1 MRCDVDRTPDRR
13 TDEVVPGARV
23 VVIDDDYAM
32 RLSCRQILAKS
43 GYAVEV
49 FEDGAK
55 GLEAVLSQRPDLVVV
70 DLKMPGI
77 SGMDVIGRV
86 QAIDPDMLVVVIT
99 GYPTIGSA
107 VEAIKAGAFDFLPKP
122 FTPDELRL
130 VVKRALGRRRL
141 LLESHRLELEREL
154 LKRRFVTFV
163 SHQLKSPLVAVRQ
176 YMDVLLRLEG
186 TREAAAQREEWLT
199 RSRRRCD
206 QMVQLIEDWLTLS
219 RAECSELV
227 RRREPLD
234 LRRAL
239 TEIAEACQAPA
250 GEKGV
255 SLDLSL
261 PDRELV
267 VAGDEGCVGV
277 LFSNLVENAI
287 TYNRPGGRVSVGV
300 RVERGE
306 VCVSVSDTG
315 RGIPPECQGLV
326 FDEFFRVKEEGEQTP
341 AGTGLGLPISRRIA
355 SEMGGTIGLQS
366 EVGVGSTFTV
376 RLPLVPSDADRPARE
391 RKAVLT

>member
-1 MRCDVDRTPDRR
+1 VNRSVRPRD
-13 TDEVVPGARV
+13 DEAIPGARV

-43 GYAVEV
+43 GYVVEV

-55 GLEAVLSQRPDLVVV
+55 GLEAVLAQRPDLVVV

-77 SGMDVIGRV
+77 SGMDVIDRV
-86 QAIDPDMLVVVIT
+86 HAIDPDMVVVVIT

-107 VEAIKAGAFDFLPKP
+107 VDAIKAGAYDFLPKP

-130 VVKRALGRRRL
+130 VVGRALGRRRL

-163 SHQLKSPLVAVRQ
+163 SHQLKSPLTAIRQ
-176 YMDVLLRLEG
+176 YMDVLIRLEG
-186 TREAAAQREEWLT
+186 TPEAETQRAEWLE

-206 QMVQLIEDWLTLS
+206 LMVRLIEDWLTLS

-234 LRRAL
+234 LREAL
-239 TEIAEACQAPA
+239 TEIVLACEDVAEKQ
-250 GEKGV
+250 EV
-255 SLDLSL
+255 TLDLAL
-261 PDRELV
+261 PERELV

-287 TYNRPGGRVSVGV
+287 AYNRPGGKVSVAA

-306 VCVSVSDTG
+306 VCVSVTDTG
-315 RGIPPECQGLV
+315 RGIPEECRGLI
-326 FDEFFRVKEEGEQTP
+326 FDEFFRVKEEGEPTP

-355 SEMGGTIGLQS
+355 TEMGGRIDVES

-376 RLPLVPSDADRPARE
+376 RLPLIPSEGADQEMHESQGAL
-391 RKAVLT
+391 A

>member
-1 MRCDVDRTPDRR
+1 VDPSECPRD
-13 TDEVVPGARV
+13 DEGMPGARV

-55 GLEAVLSQRPDLVVV
+55 GLEAVLAQRPDLVVV

-77 SGMDVIGRV
+77 SGMDVIDRTH
-86 QAIDPDMLVVVIT
+86 AIDPDMVVVVIT

-107 VEAIKAGAFDFLPKP
+107 VDAIKAGAYDFLPKP

-130 VVKRALGRRRL
+130 VVKRAVGRRRL

-163 SHQLKSPLVAVRQ
+163 SHQLKSPLTAIRQ

-186 TREAAAQREEWLT
+186 TPEAEKQRAEWLE
-199 RSRRRCD
+199 RSRHRCD
-206 QMVQLIEDWLTLS
+206 LMVRLIEDWLTLS

-234 LRRAL
+234 VHKALSDIVRAC
-239 TEIAEACQAPA
+239 EDQAQRQKVTLELA
-250 GEKGV
+250 
-255 SLDLSL
+255 L
-261 PDRELV
+261 PERELM

-277 LFSNLVENAI
+277 MFSNLVENAI
-287 TYNRPGGRVSVGV
+287 AYNRPGGKVSVAA
-300 RVERGE
+300 RVDRGE

-315 RGIPPECQGLV
+315 RGIPEEFHTLV
-326 FDEFFRVKEEGEQTP
+326 FDEFFRVKDDGEPTP

-355 SEMGGTIGLQS
+355 TEMGGRIDVES

-376 RLPLVPSDADRPARE
+376 RLPLLPSEGADQELRE
-391 RKAVLT
+391 RQGALA

>member
-1 MRCDVDRTPDRR
+1 M
-13 TDEVVPGARV
+13 PGARV

-49 FEDGAK
+49 FEDGTK
-55 GLEAVLSQRPDLVVV
+55 GIEAVLAQRPDLVVV

-77 SGMDVIGRV
+77 SGMDVIDRV
-86 QAIDPDMLVVVIT
+86 HTIDPHMVVVVIT

-107 VEAIKAGAFDFLPKP
+107 VEAIKAGAYDFLPKP

-130 VVKRALGRRRL
+130 VVKRALGRRQL
-141 LLESHRLELEREL
+141 LLESHRLEMEQEI

-163 SHQLKSPLVAVRQ
+163 SHQLKSPLTAIRQ
-176 YMDVLLRLEG
+176 YLDVLLRMEG
-186 TREAAAQREEWLT
+186 DPEAETQRKEWLE

-206 QMVQLIEDWLTLS
+206 LMVRLIEDWLTLA

-234 LRRAL
+234 LHQIL
-239 TEIAEACQAPA
+239 SDIAEAYEGQA
-250 GEKGV
+250 
-255 SLDLSL
+255 
-261 PDRELV
+261 RESGITLELTQPERTLM

-277 LFSNLVENAI
+277 LFTNLVENAI
-287 TYNRPGGRVSVGV
+287 AYNRPEGKVSISA

-306 VCVSVSDTG
+306 VCVSVADTG
-315 RGIPPECQGLV
+315 RGIPEEYQALV
-326 FDEFFRVKEEGEQTP
+326 FDEFFRVKDEIEATP
-341 AGTGLGLPISRRIA
+341 AGTGLGLPISKRIVA
-355 SEMGGTIGLQS
+355 EMGGKIDLES

-376 RLPLVPSDADRPARE
+376 RLPLLSPEGTDQAATERQGTPA
-391 RKAVLT
+391 

>member
-1 MRCDVDRTPDRR
+1 MDRTPNPAA
-13 TDEVVPGARV
+13 EVGMPGARV

-43 GYAVEV
+43 GYDVEV

-55 GLEAVLSQRPDLVVV
+55 GVEAVLAQRPDLVVV

-77 SGMDVIGRV
+77 SGLDVIGRV
-86 QAIDPDMLVVVIT
+86 RAIDPDMVVVVIT

-107 VEAIKAGAFDFLPKP
+107 VDAIKAGAFDFLPKP
-122 FTPDELRL
+122 FTPDELRV

-163 SHQLKSPLVAVRQ
+163 SHQLKSPLVAIRQ

-186 TREAAAQREEWLT
+186 SPEAAEQRAEWLT

-206 QMVQLIEDWLTLS
+206 QMVRLIEDWLLLS
-219 RAECSELV
+219 RTECSELV
-227 RRREPLD
+227 RRRDPLK
-234 LRRAL
+234 LG
-239 TEIAEACQAPA
+239 EILEEIIEASQGMADEA
-250 GEKGV
+250 GV
-255 SLDLSL
+255 SLDLAL
-261 PDRELV
+261 PEGDLM
-267 VAGDEGCVGV
+267 VAGDGGCVSV
-277 LFSNLVENAI
+277 LFTNLVENAI
-287 TYNRPGGRVSVGV
+287 AYNRPDGRVHVSV

-306 VCVSVSDTG
+306 VCVAVADTG
-315 RGIPPECQGLV
+315 RGISEEYRSLV
-326 FDEFFRVKEEGEQTP
+326 FDEFFRVTSEEEPAP
-341 AGTGLGLPISRRIA
+341 AGTGLGLPIAKRIVT
-355 SEMGGTIGLQS
+355 EMGGRIDLQS

-376 RLPLVPSDADRPARE
+376 RIPLLAADALRATPSPHEEA
-391 RKAVLT
+391 LT